1 VRGSI
6 AVNYILKSD
15 GKVKMRYI
23 GSKVLLLEQI
33 EEIINDKAKDSKSL
47 CDIFSGTST
56 VARYFKK
63 DFEIISNDLLY
74 LSFILQKAIIENEKY
89 PNFTKIINHLG
100 KDPFDYL
107 NDLEINLS
115 MLKSTPFIYENY
127 SPNFKSKRQYFSN
140 ENALRIDYFRQ
151 TIEEWKNKH
160 LLEENE
166 YYYLLAGL
174 IEATPFVSNIA
185 GTYGAYLKHWDNRS
199 LKKLEL
205 IKLETISNNKNN
217 KSYNRDANE
226 LIKEIKGDIIYIDPP
241 YNKRQYA
248 PNYHV
253 LETISRYDNPIIS
266 GITGMRPYKELKSK
280 YCIAKDVLNSF
291 ADLIK
296 NANFKH
302 IIFSYSTEGIMSIE
316 QIEAVLKE
324 YGIENTYQLTKIPY
338 RRYKRRAGNV
348 EHDLHELLFY
358 IEKDVKC

>member
-1 VRGSI
+1 
-6 AVNYILKSD
+6 
-15 GKVKMRYI
+15 MRYI

-33 EEIINDKAKDSKSL
+33 EKIVKEKVVNANSF

-63 DFEIISNDLLY
+63 DFEIISNDLLH
-74 LSFILQKAIIENEKY
+74 LSFVLQKAIIENEKY
-89 PNFTKIINHLG
+89 PKFQKIINHLG

-107 NDLEINLS
+107 NELEINLN
-115 MLKSTPFIYENY
+115 MIKNTPFIYENY
-127 SPNFKSKRQYFSN
+127 SPNSKSERQYFNN
-140 ENALRIDYFRQ
+140 ENALRIDFFRQ
-151 TIEEWKNKH
+151 SIEEWKENN

-174 IEATPFVSNIA
+174 IEAIPFVSNIA
-185 GTYGAYLKHWDNRS
+185 GTYGAYLKHWDNRAF
-199 LKKLEL
+199 KRLEL

-217 KSYNRDANE
+217 KCFNRDSNE
-226 LIKEIKGDIIYIDPP
+226 LIKEIKGDILYIDPP

-253 LETISRYDNPIIS
+253 LETISRYDNPVIT
-266 GITGMRPYKELKSK
+266 GVTGMRPYKELKSK
-280 YCIAKDVLNSF
+280 FCVVKDVLKSF
-291 ADLIK
+291 TELIK

-316 QIEAVLKE
+316 DIENVLKE
-324 YGIENTYQLTKIPY
+324 HGKKETYQLTKIPY
-338 RRYKRRAGNV
+338 RRYKHRAGDI

-358 IEKDVKC
+358 IEKEVKC